1 MTSLAGPAGRSN
13 ARVALARTPIVLI
26 VYQVRFDPQP
36 LEPLAVLRFQ
46 ELVGKREYPQI
57 GQATAAQ
64 LSIRIGDQ
72 PVPQTPALPS
82 WQLASD
88 TGDWTISI
96 GPDSASLQTANG
108 FTTWEDSFQPRLAS
122 FLAAL
127 TECLSPSISQRFGL
141 RFVNQLSNLEVA
153 QPSDLGNYVSRSLI
167 PAIDHSLGPRL
178 IGSQQQL
185 VLRLEDGTMC
195 GLRMAFAPEARADQY
210 GCLLDIDVYSD
221 VAQAFN
227 PSLLATAADGLNEHA
242 HLVFESALAP
252 EYLETLK

>member
-1 MTSLAGPAGRSN
+1 MTSTAGPVARSD
-13 ARVALARTPIVLI
+13 ARRALARPPIVLI

-36 LEPLAVLRFQ
+36 LEARAVLRFQ

-57 GQATAAQ
+57 GQATVPQ

-72 PVPQTPALPS
+72 PVPQAPGPPN
-82 WQLASD
+82 WQIASD

-108 FTTWEDSFQPRLAS
+108 FTTWEESFQPRLAS

-127 TECLSPSISQRFGL
+127 SECLSPSISQRFGL

-153 QPSDLGNYVSRSLI
+153 QPSDLGNYVSRSLV
-167 PAIDHSLGPRL
+167 PAIDHSLGAHL
-178 IGSQQQL
+178 IGAQQQL
-185 VLRLEDGTMC
+185 VLRLADETMC
-195 GLRMAFAPEARADQY
+195 GLRMVFGPEGRADRY

-221 VAQAFN
+221 VARAFS
-227 PSLLATAADGLNEHA
+227 PSVLATAADSLNEQA
-242 HLVFESALAP
+242 HQVFESALAP
-252 EYLETLK
+252 DYLETLK